1 MFEFLSLVLALGAI
15 VLLRRAETRISKL
28 ENRVRDLEARPIA
41 AAAPPVVAEA
51 EVPRPLETLDMPA
64 EPYTVDAPPVHVE
77 KPFEPVEMAVHAPQD
92 AVSEEPPV
100 VAAAATAAKPTPAA
114 PKPQQS
120 LESMIGARWP
130 VWVGGLA
137 LALGG
142 IFMVKYS
149 IEQGL
154 ISPTVRLT
162 MASLFGLVLL
172 ALGEWVRR
180 RQSPLDLPALKHAL
194 VPGALTAAGSVT
206 LFGAIYAA
214 YGFYD
219 YLGPTLAFSLLSIV
233 ALATVGL
240 SLLHGQALASLGL
253 LAAMI
258 TPALIGSDDPNAWGL
273 FTYLTI
279 AWFATMAAARIRR
292 WNAVPALANTMML
305 FWYLFFMAHVPPS
318 GVWAMVLSVAA
329 MMAGLALLW
338 PAGDGE
344 VSAEL
349 TEEVTD
355 EATESPETSPRA
367 KPSAFSLW
375 REEAL
380 PRVPHRWVRLTGVLA
395 ALAAGAGL
403 MVFGGL
409 DGISTMEMI
418 EFGTL
423 SVAIAA
429 VGAWRSSGLLF
440 ALAGLAA
447 ALIGSLNA
455 ATGDAFSG
463 MGLLASGEMPPVAV
477 LGDSL
482 VGPLLGIGL
491 AFAALGGLAIYR
503 HGRSA
508 PAYAVMWSYLM
519 WFVPL
524 ALAALSFLEFGNF
537 TFDLKHGGTG
547 IGYAALF
554 LALAVWVEKRME
566 GIRWRDA
573 VIGGLVT
580 GSFMGVVLALH
591 TLAHSVVTTI
601 LVAAAGFA
609 YLYASRIK
617 PWPALTW
624 MMGLAGVVV
633 LARIAWQP
641 SLVGDLTLSK
651 TPFVNQLLP
660 GYGIPAVLAGLGAY
674 MIKDGPSIRARNF
687 LQALASLLALMTVA
701 ILTRHALNG
710 GSLAGNDP
718 TLGEQSIY
726 TLIAVGGSAVL
737 MTLDM
742 KSPSP
747 VFRWG
752 SMIVGTISLLS
763 ALFAHLI
770 TLNPYFTGEL
780 TGEWPFFNLLL
791 LGYLLPALG
800 YFGLAYYARGKRP
813 EPYVYGLAAGGAVMA
828 FVWVTLSVRR
838 LWQGPGLADWK
849 GFDQAEMYAYSVVW
863 LILGVGLLVAGSRFN
878 AKSLRLASAVLVFA
892 SVLKVFLID
901 MSNLEGIFRAASF
914 IGLGAVLIGIGLFYQ
929 KVLRTI
935 EKPASESGPD
945 NIPENGL
952 KEQAAGDTS
961 S

>member
-1 MFEFLSLVLALGAI
+1 MYEVIALVLALVAI

-41 AAAPPVVAEA
+41 AASPVVAEA
-51 EVPRPLETLDMPA
+51 PGLVETHEMAGAP
-64 EPYTVDAPPVHVE
+64 PTVDVE
-77 KPFEPVEMAVHAPQD
+77 PTDMLQTAEPVEMAVHVSQD
-92 AVSEEPPV
+92 MLPETTASEPV
-100 VAAAATAAKPTPAA
+100 PANSVQA
-114 PKPQQS
+114 KPQQS

-154 ISPTVRLT
+154 ISPAVRLT

-219 YLGPTLAFSLLSIV
+219 YFGPTLAFALLAIV
-233 ALATVGL
+233 AMLTVGL
-240 SLLHGQALASLGL
+240 SLLHGQALAGLGL

-273 FTYLTI
+273 FSYLTI
-279 AWFATMAAARIRR
+279 AWFATMAASRFRR

-305 FWYLFFMAHVPPS
+305 LWYLVFMAHVPPF

-344 VSAEL
+344 TEPAIEQPAEAGL
-349 TEEVTD
+349 DPAGV
-355 EATESPETSPRA
+355 PQPQ
-367 KPSAFSLW
+367 PSMFRIW
-375 REEAL
+375 RTEAL
-380 PRVPHRWVRLTGVLA
+380 PRVPHRWVRVMGVLA
-395 ALAAGAGL
+395 ALAAASGL

-418 EFGTL
+418 EFGALCT
-423 SVAIAA
+423 AIAA
-429 VGAWRSSGLLF
+429 FGAWRSSGFLF
-440 ALAGLAA
+440 ALGGLVA

-482 VGPLLGIGL
+482 VGPLLGLGL
-491 AFAALGGLAIYR
+491 AFAALGVLALHR

-508 PAYAVMWSYLM
+508 PAYAVLWSYLM
-519 WFVPL
+519 WIVPL
-524 ALAALSFLEFGNF
+524 TLAMLSFLEFGNF

-554 LALAVWVEKRME
+554 LALAVWVEKRMD
-566 GIRWRDA
+566 GTRWRDA
-573 VIGGLVT
+573 IIGGLVT
-580 GSFMGVVLALH
+580 GSFMSVVLALH

-601 LVAAAGFA
+601 LVAVAGFA
-609 YLYASRIK
+609 YLMVSRIK

-624 MMGLAGVVV
+624 MMSLAGVVV

-641 SLVGDLTLSK
+641 SLVGDMTLSK
-651 TPFVNQLLP
+651 TPFFNQLLP

-674 MIKDGPSIRARNF
+674 MIKDGPSVRARNF
-687 LQALASLLALMTVA
+687 LQALASLLGLMTVA

-710 GSLAGNDP
+710 GSLAGNEP

-747 VFRWG
+747 VFRAG
-752 SMIVGTISLLS
+752 SMIVGTISLVS
-763 ALFAHLI
+763 ALFAHVL
-770 TLNPYFTGEL
+770 TLNPYYTGEL
-780 TGEWPFFNLLL
+780 TGDWPFFNLLL

-828 FVWVTLSVRR
+828 FAWVTLSVRR
-838 LWQGPGLADWK
+838 LWQGPGLASWK

-863 LILGVGLLVAGSRFN
+863 LILGVGLLVAGSRFQ

-935 EKPASESGPD
+935 EKPAVESRPEAGV
-945 NIPENGL
+945 ENGL
-952 KEQAAGDTS
+952 SEQAPGDTS

>member
-1 MFEFLSLVLALGAI
+1 MYEFLSLVIALGAVFMI
-15 VLLRRAETRISKL
+15 RRAETRISKL
-28 ENRVRDLEARPIA
+28 ENRVKDLEARPLA
-41 AAAPPVVAEA
+41 PMVSAAADAPPLMETLEQAEAAREPFPVDVEPLEAAAPA
-51 EVPRPLETLDMPA
+51 
-64 EPYTVDAPPVHVE
+64 
-77 KPFEPVEMAVHAPQD
+77 EPVEMAVHAPQD
-92 AVSEEPPV
+92 AASEEPA
-100 VAAAATAAKPTPAA
+100 VAAAPQ
-114 PKPQQS
+114 KPQQS

-154 ISPTVRLT
+154 VSPAVRLGL
-162 MASLFGLVLL
+162 ASLFGLVLL

-194 VPGALTAAGSVT
+194 VPGALTAAGAVT

-214 YGFYD
+214 YGFYG
-219 YLGPTLAFSLLSIV
+219 YLGPTTAFLLLAIV
-233 ALATVGL
+233 ALVTVAL
-240 SLLHGQALASLGL
+240 SLAHGQALAGLGL
-253 LAAMI
+253 LAALL
-258 TPALIGSDDPNAWGL
+258 TPALIQTNDPNIWGL

-279 AWFATMAAARIRR
+279 AWFATTAAARIRR
-292 WNAVPALANTMML
+292 WNTVAALANFGML
-305 FWYLFFMAHVPPS
+305 IWYLAFMATVPLY
-318 GVWAMVLSVAA
+318 GVWAMVLSVVA
-329 MMAGLALLW
+329 MMAGIALLW

-344 VSAEL
+344 LEETTQDSIEAAE
-349 TEEVTD
+349 EMP
-355 EATESPETSPRA
+355 ATFRI
-367 KPSAFSLW
+367 W
-375 REEAL
+375 REDAL
-380 PRVPHRWVRLTGVLA
+380 PRVPHRWVRFMGVLA
-395 ALAAGAGL
+395 GLAAGAGL
-403 MVFGGL
+403 VVFGGL

-418 EFGTL
+418 QFGVL
-423 SVAIAA
+423 AAAIAA

-440 ALAGLAA
+440 ALGGLVA
-447 ALIGSLNA
+447 ALFGSLNA

-463 MGLLASGEMPPVAV
+463 MGLLSSGEMPPVAV

-482 VGPLLGIGL
+482 VGPLLGLGL
-491 AFAALGGLAIYR
+491 AFAALGVLALHR

-508 PAYAVMWSYLM
+508 PAYAVLWSWLM
-519 WFVPL
+519 WIVPL
-524 ALAALSFLEFGNF
+524 TLAMLSFLEFGNF

-547 IGYAALF
+547 IGYAVLF
-554 LALAVWVEKRME
+554 LALAVWVDKRME
-566 GIRWRDA
+566 GMRWRDA

-580 GSFMGVVLALH
+580 GSFMSVVLVLH
-591 TLAHSVVTTI
+591 TLAHSVATTI
-601 LVAAAGFA
+601 LVAVAGFA

-624 MMGLAGVVV
+624 MMGLAGIVV

-641 SLVGDLTLSK
+641 SLVGDMTLSK
-651 TPFVNQLLP
+651 TPFLNQLLP
-660 GYGIPAVLAGLGAY
+660 GYGIPALLAGLGAY
-674 MIKDGPSIRARNF
+674 MVKDGPSIRARNF
-687 LQALASLLALMTVA
+687 LQALASLLGLMTIA

-710 GSLAGNDP
+710 GTLAGNEP

-752 SMIVGTISLLS
+752 SIIVGTISLVS

-770 TLNPYFTGEL
+770 TLNPYYTGEL

-828 FVWVTLSVRR
+828 FAWVTLSVRR
-838 LWQGPGLADWK
+838 FWQGPGLADWK

-863 LILGVGLLVAGSRFN
+863 LILGVGLLVAGSRFH

-935 EKPASESGPD
+935 EKPASESGPEAGV
-945 NIPENGL
+945 ENGL
-952 KEQAAGDTS
+952 KAEAAGDTS

>member
-1 MFEFLSLVLALGAI
+1 MYEVIALVLALVAI

-41 AAAPPVVAEA
+41 AAAPVMAEA
-51 EVPRPLETLDMPA
+51 PGLVETHEMASAP
-64 EPYTVDAPPVHVE
+64 PTVDVE
-77 KPFEPVEMAVHAPQD
+77 PTDMLQTAEPVEMAVHVSQD
-92 AVSEEPPV
+92 MLPETTASEPV
-100 VAAAATAAKPTPAA
+100 PANSIQA
-114 PKPQQS
+114 KPQQS

-154 ISPTVRLT
+154 ISPAVRLT

-219 YLGPTLAFSLLSIV
+219 YFGPTLAFALLAIV
-233 ALATVGL
+233 AMLTVGL
-240 SLLHGQALASLGL
+240 SLLHGQALAGLGL

-273 FTYLTI
+273 FSYLSI
-279 AWFATMAAARIRR
+279 AWFATMAASRFRR

-305 FWYLFFMAHVPPS
+305 LWYLVFMAHVPPF

-344 VSAEL
+344 VEPAIEQL
-349 TEEVTD
+349 TEAPLDPAGVPQ
-355 EATESPETSPRA
+355 AQPSMFRIWRA
-367 KPSAFSLW
+367 
-375 REEAL
+375 EAL
-380 PRVPHRWVRLTGVLA
+380 PRVPHRWVRVMGVLA
-395 ALAAGAGL
+395 ALAAAAGL

-423 SVAIAA
+423 CTAIAA
-429 VGAWRSSGLLF
+429 FGAWRSSGFLF
-440 ALAGLAA
+440 ALGGLVA

-482 VGPLLGIGL
+482 VGPLLGLGL
-491 AFAALGGLAIYR
+491 AFAALGVLALHR

-519 WFVPL
+519 WIVPL
-524 ALAALSFLEFGNF
+524 TLAMLSFLEFGNF

-554 LALAVWVEKRME
+554 LALAVWVEKRMD
-566 GIRWRDA
+566 GTRWRDA
-573 VIGGLVT
+573 IIGGLVT
-580 GSFMGVVLALH
+580 GSFMSIVLALH

-601 LVAAAGFA
+601 LVAVAGFA
-609 YLYASRIK
+609 YLMASRIK

-624 MMGLAGVVV
+624 MMSLAGVVV

-641 SLVGDLTLSK
+641 SLVGDMTLSK
-651 TPFVNQLLP
+651 TPFLNQLLP

-674 MIKDGPSIRARNF
+674 IIKDGPSVRARNF
-687 LQALASLLALMTVA
+687 LQALASLLGLMTVA

-710 GSLAGNDP
+710 GSLAGNEP

-828 FVWVTLSVRR
+828 FAWVTLSVRR

-863 LILGVGLLVAGSRFN
+863 LILGVGLLVAGSRFQ

-914 IGLGAVLIGIGLFYQ
+914 IGLGAVLIGIWLFYQ

-935 EKPASESGPD
+935 EKPVAE
-945 NIPENGL
+945 NATENGL
-952 KEQAAGDTS
+952 SEQTPGDTS

>member
-1 MFEFLSLVLALGAI
+1 MYEVIALVLALVAI
-15 VLLRRAETRISKL
+15 ILLRRAETRISKL
-28 ENRVRDLEARPIA
+28 ENRVKDLEARPMA
-41 AAAPPVVAEA
+41 AAAAPVVAEA
-51 EVPRPLETLDMPA
+51 PGLVETHEMAGSPPAVDVEPMEMA
-64 EPYTVDAPPVHVE
+64 EPA
-77 KPFEPVEMAVHAPQD
+77 EPVEMAVHVSKDMLPEP
-92 AVSEEPPV
+92 AVSEQP
-100 VAAAATAAKPTPAA
+100 ATKPR
-114 PKPQQS
+114 QS

-154 ISPTVRLT
+154 ISPAVRLI
-162 MASLFGLVLL
+162 MAALFGLILFG
-172 ALGEWVRR
+172 LGEWVRR
-180 RQSPLDLPALKHAL
+180 RQSPLDLPALRHAL

-214 YGFYD
+214 HGFYD
-219 YLGPTLAFSLLSIV
+219 YLGPTLAFALLAIV
-233 ALATVGL
+233 ALVTVAL
-240 SLLHGQALASLGL
+240 SLLHGQALAGLGL

-258 TPALIGSDDPNAWGL
+258 TPVLIGSDDPNAWGL

-279 AWFATMAAARIRR
+279 AWFATTAAARIRR
-292 WNAVPALANTMML
+292 WNAVPTFANIMML
-305 FWYLFFMAHVPPS
+305 LWYLAFMAHVPPF

-344 VSAEL
+344 MAVAEMPA
-349 TEEVTD
+349 VTPFD
-355 EATESPETSPRA
+355 QTGVRDAAR
-367 KPSAFSLW
+367 PSAFRIW
-375 REEAL
+375 RTEAL
-380 PRVPHRWVRLTGVLA
+380 PRVPHRWVRITGVLA

-403 MVFGGL
+403 VVFGGL

-418 EFGTL
+418 EFGVLCT
-423 SVAIAA
+423 AIAA
-429 VGAWRSSGLLF
+429 VGAWRSSGFLF
-440 ALAGLAA
+440 ALGGLVA
-447 ALIGSLNA
+447 ALLGSLNA

-482 VGPLLGIGL
+482 VAPLLGIGL
-491 AFAALGGLAIYR
+491 AFAALGVLAIHR
-503 HGRSA
+503 HGRTA
-508 PAYAVMWSYLM
+508 PAYAVLWSWLM
-519 WFVPL
+519 WIVPL
-524 ALAALSFLEFGNF
+524 TLAALSFLEFGNF

-547 IGYAALF
+547 IGYAVLF
-554 LALAVWVEKRME
+554 LALAMWVEKRMD
-566 GIRWRDA
+566 GVRWRDA

-591 TLAHSVVTTI
+591 TFAHSVVTTI
-601 LVAAAGFA
+601 LVAVAGFA
-609 YLYASRIK
+609 YLMAARIK

-641 SLVGDLTLSK
+641 SLVGDMTLSK
-651 TPFVNQLLP
+651 TPFLNQLLP
-660 GYGIPAVLAGLGAY
+660 GYGVPAVLAGLGAY
-674 MIKDGPSIRARNF
+674 MIKDAPSLRARNF
-687 LQALASLLALMTVA
+687 LQALASLLGLMTVA

-710 GSLAGNDP
+710 GSLAGNEP

-770 TLNPYFTGEL
+770 TLNPYFSGEL

-813 EPYVYGLAAGGAVMA
+813 QPYVYGLAAGGAAMA
-828 FVWVTLSVRR
+828 FAWVTLSVRR
-838 LWQGPGLADWK
+838 FWQGSGLADWK
-849 GFDQAEMYAYSVVW
+849 GFDQAEMYTYSVVW
-863 LILGVGLLVAGSRFN
+863 LILGVGLLVAGSRFQ

-935 EKPASESGPD
+935 EKPAAE
-945 NIPENGL
+945 NAPEPGL
-952 KEQAAGDTS
+952 KEEAAADTS

>member
-1 MFEFLSLVLALGAI
+1 MYEVIALVLALVAI

-41 AAAPPVVAEA
+41 AAAPVMAEA
-51 EVPRPLETLDMPA
+51 PGLVETHEMASAP
-64 EPYTVDAPPVHVE
+64 PTVDVE
-77 KPFEPVEMAVHAPQD
+77 PTDMLQTAEPVEMAVHVSQD
-92 AVSEEPPV
+92 MLPETTASEPV
-100 VAAAATAAKPTPAA
+100 PANSIQA
-114 PKPQQS
+114 KPQQS

-154 ISPTVRLT
+154 ISPAVRLT

-219 YLGPTLAFSLLSIV
+219 YFGPTLAFALLAIV
-233 ALATVGL
+233 AMLTVGL
-240 SLLHGQALASLGL
+240 SLLHGQALAGLGL

-273 FTYLTI
+273 FSYLSI
-279 AWFATMAAARIRR
+279 AWFATMAASRFRR

-305 FWYLFFMAHVPPS
+305 LWYLVFMAHVPPF

-344 VSAEL
+344 VEPAIEQL
-349 TEEVTD
+349 TEAPLDPAGVPQ
-355 EATESPETSPRA
+355 AQPSMFRIWRA
-367 KPSAFSLW
+367 
-375 REEAL
+375 EAL
-380 PRVPHRWVRLTGVLA
+380 PRVPHRWVRVMGVLA
-395 ALAAGAGL
+395 ALAAAAGL

-423 SVAIAA
+423 CTAIAA
-429 VGAWRSSGLLF
+429 FGAWRSSGFLF
-440 ALAGLAA
+440 ALGGLVA

-482 VGPLLGIGL
+482 VGPLLGLGL
-491 AFAALGGLAIYR
+491 AFAALGVLALHR

-519 WFVPL
+519 WIVPL
-524 ALAALSFLEFGNF
+524 TLAMLSFLEFGNF

-554 LALAVWVEKRME
+554 LALAVWVEKRMD
-566 GIRWRDA
+566 GTRWRDA
-573 VIGGLVT
+573 IIGGLVT
-580 GSFMGVVLALH
+580 GSFMSIVLALH

-601 LVAAAGFA
+601 LVAVAGFA
-609 YLYASRIK
+609 YLMASRIK

-624 MMGLAGVVV
+624 MMSLAGVVV

-641 SLVGDLTLSK
+641 SLVGDMTLSK
-651 TPFVNQLLP
+651 TPFLNQLLP

-674 MIKDGPSIRARNF
+674 IIKDGPSVRARNF
-687 LQALASLLALMTVA
+687 LQALASLLGLMTVA

-710 GSLAGNDP
+710 GSLAGNEP

-828 FVWVTLSVRR
+828 FAWVTLSVRR

-863 LILGVGLLVAGSRFN
+863 LILGVGLLVAGSRFQ

-935 EKPASESGPD
+935 EKPVAE
-945 NIPENGL
+945 NATENGL
-952 KEQAAGDTS
+952 SEQTPGDTS

>member
-1 MFEFLSLVLALGAI
+1 MFNVIALVFALVAI
-15 VLLRRAETRISKL
+15 IFLRRAEFRISRL
-28 ENRVRDLEARPIA
+28 ENRIEELEARPWAPVEA
-41 AAAPPVVAEA
+41 AADATETGRQAETFEMA
-51 EVPRPLETLDMPA
+51 G
-64 EPYTVDAPPVHVE
+64 EPQTVDVE
-77 KPFEPVEMAVHAPQD
+77 PTEMPQPSEPVEMAVH
-92 AVSEEPPV
+92 VSTDMLP
-100 VAAAATAAKPTPAA
+100 AAAASEPVQA
-114 PKPQQS
+114 KPQQS

-142 IFMVKYS
+142 IFMVRYS

-154 ISPTVRLT
+154 VSPAVRLA
-162 MASLFGLVLL
+162 MASIFGLVLL

-180 RQSPLDLPALKHAL
+180 RQRPLDLPALKHAL

-206 LFGAIYAA
+206 LFGAIYTA

-219 YLGPTLAFSLLSIV
+219 YLGATTAFVLLSLV
-233 ALATVGL
+233 ALLTVAL
-240 SLLHGQALASLGL
+240 SLAHGQALAGLGL
-253 LAAMI
+253 LAALV
-258 TPALIGSDDPNAWGL
+258 TPALIHTDDPNIWGL
-273 FTYLTI
+273 FAYLTI
-279 AWFATMAAARIRR
+279 AWFATTAAARIRR
-292 WNAVPALANTMML
+292 WNTVAALANFGML
-305 FWYLFFMAHVPPS
+305 VWYVAFMATVPLY
-318 GVWAMVLSVAA
+318 GVWAMVLSVVA
-329 MMAGLALLW
+329 MMAGMTFLW

-344 VSAEL
+344 PEQPADPVLQPMADPEGG
-349 TEEVTD
+349 TD
-355 EATESPETSPRA
+355 ANPPTFR
-367 KPSAFSLW
+367 LW
-375 REEAL
+375 RRQAL
-380 PRVPHRWVRLTGVLA
+380 ARVPHRWVRVMGVLA
-395 ALAAGAGL
+395 ALGAGAGL

-409 DGISTMEMI
+409 DGISTTEMI
-418 EFGTL
+418 EFGVL
-423 SVAIAA
+423 CVAIAA
-429 VGAWRSSGLLF
+429 GGAWRSSGVLF
-440 ALAGLAA
+440 ALGGLVA
-447 ALIGSLNA
+447 ALVGSLNA

-463 MGLLASGEMPPVAV
+463 IGLLASGEMPPVAV

-482 VGPLLGIGL
+482 VGPLLGLGL
-491 AFAALGGLAIYR
+491 AFAALGVLALHR
-503 HGRSA
+503 HGRNA
-508 PAYAVMWSYLM
+508 PAYAVLWSYLI
-519 WFVPL
+519 WIVPL
-524 ALAALSFLEFGNF
+524 TLAMLSFLEFGNF
-537 TFDLKHGGTG
+537 TLDLKHGGTG
-547 IGYAALF
+547 IGYAVLL

-566 GIRWRDA
+566 GMRWREA
-573 VIGGLVT
+573 VMGGLVT

-601 LVAAAGFA
+601 LVAVAGFA
-609 YLYASRIK
+609 YLMAARIK

-641 SLVGDLTLSK
+641 SLVGDMTLSK
-651 TPFVNQLLP
+651 TPFFNQLLP
-660 GYGIPAVLAGLGAY
+660 GYGIPALLAGLGAY
-674 MIKDGPSIRARNF
+674 VIKDGPSIRARNF
-687 LQALASLLALMTVA
+687 LQALASLLGLMTVA

-763 ALFAHLI
+763 ALFAHLM

-780 TGEWPFFNLLL
+780 TGDLPFFNLLL

-813 EPYVYGLAAGGAVMA
+813 VPYVYGLAAGGAVMA
-828 FVWVTLSVRR
+828 FAWVTLSVRR
-838 LWQGPGLADWK
+838 FWQGPGLADWK

-863 LILGVGLLVAGSRFN
+863 LVLGVGLLVAGSRFK
-878 AKSLRLASAVLVFA
+878 AKSLRLASAILVFA

-929 KVLRTI
+929 RVLRTI
-935 EKPASESGPD
+935 ESPVAETAPESGQKVA
-945 NIPENGL
+945 PENGL
-952 KEQAAGDTS
+952 SGEASGDTS
-961 S
+961 A

>member
-1 MFEFLSLVLALGAI
+1 MYEVIALVLALVAVI
-15 VLLRRAETRISKL
+15 LLRRAETRISKL

-41 AAAPPVVAEA
+41 VAAAPVLTEA
-51 EVPRPLETLDMPA
+51 SGLVETHEMASAP
-64 EPYTVDAPPVHVE
+64 PTVDVE
-77 KPFEPVEMAVHAPQD
+77 PTEMVESAEPVEMAVHVSQD
-92 AVSEEPPV
+92 MLPEPAVSEPSPQ
-100 VAAAATAAKPTPAA
+100 
-114 PKPQQS
+114 KPQQS

-154 ISPTVRLT
+154 VSPAVRLT

-180 RQSPLDLPALKHAL
+180 RQRPLDLPALKHAL

-219 YLGPTLAFSLLSIV
+219 YLGPTLAFALLTIV
-233 ALATVGL
+233 ALVTVGL
-240 SLLHGQALASLGL
+240 SLLHGQALAGLGL

-305 FWYLFFMAHVPPS
+305 IWYAVFMAHVPPF

-344 VSAEL
+344 EESEQAVETQAE
-349 TEEVTD
+349 TD
-355 EATESPETSPRA
+355 ETE
-367 KPSAFSLW
+367 KPKSSAFRVW
-375 REEAL
+375 RTEAL
-380 PRVPHRWVRLTGVLA
+380 PRVPHRWVRFTGVLA

-429 VGAWRSSGLLF
+429 VGAWRSSGFLF
-440 ALAGLAA
+440 AIGGLVA

-463 MGLLASGEMPPVAV
+463 IGLLASGEMPPVAV

-482 VGPLLGIGL
+482 VGPLLGLGL
-491 AFAALGGLAIYR
+491 AFAALGVLALHR

-508 PAYAVMWSYLM
+508 PAYAVLWSWLM
-519 WFVPL
+519 WIAPL
-524 ALAALSFLEFGNF
+524 TLAMLSFLEFGNF
-537 TFDLKHGGTG
+537 TLDLKHGGTG

-554 LALAVWVEKRME
+554 LALAVWVERRLE
-566 GIRWRDA
+566 GTRWRDA
-573 VIGGLVT
+573 IIGGLVT
-580 GSFMGVVLALH
+580 GSYLGVVLALH

-601 LVAAAGFA
+601 LVAVAGFA
-609 YLYASRIK
+609 YLHASRIK

-641 SLVGDLTLSK
+641 SLVGDMTLSK
-651 TPFVNQLLP
+651 TPFLNQLLP
-660 GYGIPAVLAGLGAY
+660 GYGIPALLTGLGAY
-674 MIKDGPSIRARNF
+674 MVKDGPSIRARNF
-687 LQALASLLALMTVA
+687 LQALASLLGLMTVA

-710 GSLAGNDP
+710 GSLAGNEP

-780 TGEWPFFNLLL
+780 TGDWPFFNLLL

-828 FVWVTLSVRR
+828 FAWVTLSVRR
-838 LWQGPGLADWK
+838 FWQGPGLADWK

-863 LILGVGLLVAGSRFN
+863 LILGVGLLVAGSRFQ
-878 AKSLRLASAVLVFA
+878 AKSLRLGSAVLVFA

-929 KVLRTI
+929 KVLRRMET
-935 EKPASESGPD
+935 PATENAPD
-945 NIPENGL
+945 DTPENGL
-952 KEQAAGDTS
+952 KAEAAGDTS

>member
-1 MFEFLSLVLALGAI
+1 MYEVIALVLALVAVI
-15 VLLRRAETRISKL
+15 LLRRAETRISKL
-28 ENRVRDLEARPIA
+28 ENRVKDLEARPIA
-41 AAAPPVVAEA
+41 VAAAPVVTEAPGLVETHETASAPPVVDVEPT
-51 EVPRPLETLDMPA
+51 EMLEPT
-64 EPYTVDAPPVHVE
+64 
-77 KPFEPVEMAVHAPQD
+77 EPVEMAVHVSKDMLPEPTVPEPSPQ
-92 AVSEEPPV
+92 
-100 VAAAATAAKPTPAA
+100 
-114 PKPQQS
+114 KPQQS

-154 ISPTVRLT
+154 VSPAVRLT

-219 YLGPTLAFSLLSIV
+219 YLGPTLAFALLAIV
-233 ALATVGL
+233 ALVTVGL
-240 SLLHGQALASLGL
+240 SLLHGQALAGLGL

-258 TPALIGSDDPNAWGL
+258 TPALIGSDDPNASGL

-292 WNAVPALANTMML
+292 WNAVPALANTMMML
-305 FWYLFFMAHVPPS
+305 WYLVFMAHVPPF

-344 VSAEL
+344 AKESEVPVEVS
-349 TEEVTD
+349 D
-355 EATESPETSPRA
+355 EADGMQKPR
-367 KPSAFSLW
+367 PSTFRVW
-375 REEAL
+375 RSEAL
-380 PRVPHRWVRLTGVLA
+380 PRVPHRWVRVTGVLA

-403 MVFGGL
+403 VVFGGL
-409 DGISTMEMI
+409 DGISTMEMV
-418 EFGTL
+418 EFGVLCT
-423 SVAIAA
+423 AIAA
-429 VGAWRSSGLLF
+429 VGAWRSSGFLF
-440 ALAGLAA
+440 ALGGLVA
-447 ALIGSLNA
+447 ALLGSLNA

-463 MGLLASGEMPPVAV
+463 LGLLASGEMPPVAV

-491 AFAALGGLAIYR
+491 AFAALGVLALHR
-503 HGRSA
+503 HGRTA
-508 PAYAVMWSYLM
+508 PAYAVLWSWLM
-519 WFVPL
+519 WIVPL
-524 ALAALSFLEFGNF
+524 TLAMLSFLEFGNF
-537 TFDLKHGGTG
+537 TLDLKHGGTG
-547 IGYAALF
+547 IGYAVLF
-554 LALAVWVEKRME
+554 LALAVWVEKRMDAP
-566 GIRWRDA
+566 RWRDA
-573 VIGGLVT
+573 IIGGLVT
-580 GSFMGVVLALH
+580 GSYLGIVLALH
-591 TLAHSVVTTI
+591 TLAHTVVTTI
-601 LVAAAGFA
+601 LVAVAGFA

-641 SLVGDLTLSK
+641 SLVGDMTLSK
-651 TPFVNQLLP
+651 TPFFNQLLP

-674 MIKDGPSIRARNF
+674 VIKDGPSIRARNF
-687 LQALASLLALMTVA
+687 LQALASLLGLMTVA

-710 GSLAGNDP
+710 GSLAGNEL
-718 TLGEQSIY
+718 TLSEQSIY

-752 SMIVGTISLLS
+752 SMVVGTISLLS

-828 FVWVTLSVRR
+828 FAWVTLSVRR
-838 LWQGPGLADWK
+838 FWQGPGLADWK
-849 GFDQAEMYAYSVVW
+849 GFDQAEMYTYSVVW
-863 LILGVGLLVAGSRFN
+863 LILGVGLLVAGSRFQ

-929 KVLRTI
+929 RVLRTI
-935 EKPASESGPD
+935 EKPAAG
-945 NIPENGL
+945 NGL
-952 KEQAAGDTS
+952 SDEAPGDTS

>member
-1 MFEFLSLVLALGAI
+1 MYEVIALVLALVAI

-28 ENRVRDLEARPIA
+28 ENRVKDLEARPLAA
-41 AAAPPVVAEA
+41 AAAPVAG
-51 EVPRPLETLDMPA
+51 EVPGLVETHEMA
-64 EPYTVDAPPVHVE
+64 SAPPAVDVE
-77 KPFEPVEMAVHAPQD
+77 PTDMVETAEPVEMAVHVSKDMLPEA
-92 AVSEEPPV
+92 AVSEPP
-100 VAAAATAAKPTPAA
+100 A

-154 ISPTVRLT
+154 VSPAVRLT

-206 LFGAIYAA
+206 LFGAIFAA
-214 YGFYD
+214 YAFYD
-219 YLGPTLAFSLLSIV
+219 YLGPTTAFILLALV
-233 ALATVGL
+233 ALVTVGL
-240 SLLHGQALASLGL
+240 SLLHGQALAGLGL

-258 TPALIGSDDPNAWGL
+258 TPGLIITDDPSAWGL
-273 FTYLTI
+273 FVYVTM
-279 AWFATMAAARIRR
+279 AWLATMAAARIRG
-292 WNAVPALANTMML
+292 WNVVAALANLAML
-305 FWYLFFMAHVPPS
+305 SWYAAFMATVPPT
-318 GVWAMVLSVAA
+318 GVWAMVFSVVV
-329 MMAGLALLW
+329 MMAGLALIW

-344 VSAEL
+344 VA
-349 TEEVTD
+349 VPQTD
-355 EATESPETSPRA
+355 ATEDGQTG
-367 KPSAFSLW
+367 SAFRLW
-375 REEAL
+375 RSQAL
-380 PRVPHRWVRLTGVLA
+380 PRMPHRWVRFTGVLA
-395 ALAAGAGL
+395 GLAAGAGL
-403 MVFGGL
+403 MVFGGI
-409 DGISTMEMI
+409 DGISTPEMI
-418 EFGTL
+418 QFGMV
-423 SVAIAA
+423 SAAIAA
-429 VGAWRSSGLLF
+429 VGAWRASGLLF
-440 ALAGLAA
+440 SLGGLVA

-463 MGLLASGEMPPVAV
+463 IGLLASGQMPPVAV

-482 VGPLLGIGL
+482 VGPLLGLGL
-491 AFAALGGLAIYR
+491 AFAALGVLALHR
-503 HGRSA
+503 HGRTA
-508 PAYAVMWSYLM
+508 PAYAVLWAHLM
-519 WFVPL
+519 WIAPL
-524 ALAALSFLEFGNF
+524 ALASLSFLEFGNF
-537 TFDLKHGGTG
+537 GFDLKHGGTG
-547 IGYAALF
+547 LGYAALF
-554 LALAVWVEKRME
+554 LALAAWAEKRLE
-566 GIRWRDA
+566 GSGWRDA

-580 GSFMGVVLALH
+580 GSYLGAVLALH
-591 TLAHSVVTTI
+591 AVTDSVVTTV
-601 LVAAAGFA
+601 LVAVAGFA

-641 SLVGDLTLSK
+641 SLVGDMTLSK
-651 TPFVNQLLP
+651 TPFLNQLLP

-687 LQALASLLALMTVA
+687 LQALASLLGLMTVA

-710 GSLAGNDP
+710 GSLAGNEP

-800 YFGLAYYARGKRP
+800 YFGLAFYARGKRP

-828 FVWVTLSVRR
+828 FAWVTLSVRR
-838 LWQGPGLADWK
+838 LWQGAGLAEWK

-863 LILGVGLLVAGSRFN
+863 LILGIGLLVAGSRFQ

-935 EKPASESGPD
+935 EKPAAG
-945 NIPENGL
+945 NGL
-952 KEQAAGDTS
+952 SDEAPGDTS

>member
-1 MFEFLSLVLALGAI
+1 MYEVIALVLALVAVI
-15 VLLRRAETRISKL
+15 LLRRAETRISKL
-28 ENRVRDLEARPIA
+28 ENRVKDLEARPIA
-41 AAAPPVVAEA
+41 VAAAPVVTEAPGLVETHETASAPPVVDVEPT
-51 EVPRPLETLDMPA
+51 EMLEPT
-64 EPYTVDAPPVHVE
+64 
-77 KPFEPVEMAVHAPQD
+77 EPVEMAVHVSKDMLPEPTVPEPSPQ
-92 AVSEEPPV
+92 
-100 VAAAATAAKPTPAA
+100 
-114 PKPQQS
+114 KPQQS

-154 ISPTVRLT
+154 VSPAVRLT

-219 YLGPTLAFSLLSIV
+219 YLGPTLAFALLAIV
-233 ALATVGL
+233 ALVTVGL
-240 SLLHGQALASLGL
+240 SLLHGQALAGLGL

-258 TPALIGSDDPNAWGL
+258 TPALIGSDDPNASGL

-292 WNAVPALANTMML
+292 WNAVPALANTMMML
-305 FWYLFFMAHVPPS
+305 WYLVFMAHVPPF

-344 VSAEL
+344 AKESEVPVEVS
-349 TEEVTD
+349 D
-355 EATESPETSPRA
+355 EADGMQKPR
-367 KPSAFSLW
+367 PSTFRVW
-375 REEAL
+375 RSEAL
-380 PRVPHRWVRLTGVLA
+380 PRVPHRWVRVTGVLA

-403 MVFGGL
+403 VVFGGL
-409 DGISTMEMI
+409 DGISTMEMV
-418 EFGTL
+418 EFGVLCT
-423 SVAIAA
+423 AIAA
-429 VGAWRSSGLLF
+429 VGAWRSSGFLF
-440 ALAGLAA
+440 ALGGLVA
-447 ALIGSLNA
+447 ALLGSLNA

-463 MGLLASGEMPPVAV
+463 LGLLASGEMPPVAV

-491 AFAALGGLAIYR
+491 AFAALGVLALHR
-503 HGRSA
+503 HGRTA
-508 PAYAVMWSYLM
+508 PAYAVLWSWLM
-519 WFVPL
+519 WIVPL
-524 ALAALSFLEFGNF
+524 TLAMLSFLEFGNF
-537 TFDLKHGGTG
+537 TLDLKHGGTG
-547 IGYAALF
+547 IGYAVLF
-554 LALAVWVEKRME
+554 LALAVWVEKRMDAP
-566 GIRWRDA
+566 RWRDA
-573 VIGGLVT
+573 IIGGLVT
-580 GSFMGVVLALH
+580 GSYLGIVLALH
-591 TLAHSVVTTI
+591 TLAHTVVTTI
-601 LVAAAGFA
+601 LVAVAGFA

-641 SLVGDLTLSK
+641 SLVGDMTLSK
-651 TPFVNQLLP
+651 TPFFNQLLP

-674 MIKDGPSIRARNF
+674 VIKDGPSIRARNF
-687 LQALASLLALMTVA
+687 LQALASLLGLMTVA

-710 GSLAGNDP
+710 GSLAGNEL
-718 TLGEQSIY
+718 TLSEQSIY

-828 FVWVTLSVRR
+828 FAWVTLSVRR
-838 LWQGPGLADWK
+838 FWQGPGLADWK
-849 GFDQAEMYAYSVVW
+849 GFDQAEMYTYSVVW
-863 LILGVGLLVAGSRFN
+863 LILGVGLLVAGSRFQ

-929 KVLRTI
+929 RVLRTI
-935 EKPASESGPD
+935 EKPAAG
-945 NIPENGL
+945 NGL
-952 KEQAAGDTS
+952 SDEAPGDTS

>member
-1 MFEFLSLVLALGAI
+1 M
-15 VLLRRAETRISKL
+15 
-28 ENRVRDLEARPIA
+28 A
-41 AAAPPVVAEA
+41 AAPVVAEA
-51 EVPRPLETLDMPA
+51 PGLMETREIASTPPA
-64 EPYTVDAPPVHVE
+64 VDVEPMEMTESVQ
-77 KPFEPVEMAVHAPQD
+77 PVEMAVH
-92 AVSEEPPV
+92 VSKDMLPEPPSSEP
-100 VAAAATAAKPTPAA
+100 AAATSVEP

-154 ISPTVRLT
+154 ISPAVRLT

-219 YLGPTLAFSLLSIV
+219 YLGPTLAFALLAIV
-233 ALATVGL
+233 ALLTVGL
-240 SLLHGQALASLGL
+240 SLLHGQALAGLGL
-253 LAAMI
+253 LAAMS

-273 FTYLTI
+273 FSYLTI
-279 AWFATMAAARIRR
+279 AWFATMAASRIRR
-292 WNAVPALANTMML
+292 WNAVPALANTTML
-305 FWYLFFMAHVPPS
+305 LWYLAFMAHVPPF

-344 VSAEL
+344 LEQSAVL
-349 TEEVTD
+349 TAEPADTEGAV
-355 EATESPETSPRA
+355 EASPSGFRVWRA
-367 KPSAFSLW
+367 
-375 REEAL
+375 EAL
-380 PRVPHRWVRLTGVLA
+380 PRVPHRWVRVMGLLA
-395 ALAAGAGL
+395 GLAAGAGL
-403 MVFGGL
+403 VVFGGL

-418 EFGTL
+418 EFGVLCT
-423 SVAIAA
+423 AIAA
-429 VGAWRSSGLLF
+429 VGAWRSSGFLF
-440 ALAGLAA
+440 AIGGLVA

-482 VGPLLGIGL
+482 VGPLLGLGL
-491 AFAALGGLAIYR
+491 AFAALGVLAIHR

-508 PAYAVMWSYLM
+508 PAYAVLWSWLM
-519 WFVPL
+519 WIVPL
-524 ALAALSFLEFGNF
+524 TLAMLSFLEFGNF

-554 LALAVWVEKRME
+554 LALAVWVEKRLE
-566 GIRWRDA
+566 GTRWRDA
-573 VIGGLVT
+573 IIGGLVT
-580 GSFMGVVLALH
+580 GSFMSVVLALH
-591 TLAHSVVTTI
+591 TLAHSVLTTI
-601 LVAAAGFA
+601 LVAVAGFA

-641 SLVGDLTLSK
+641 SLVGDMTLSK
-651 TPFVNQLLP
+651 TPFLNQLLP
-660 GYGIPAVLAGLGAY
+660 GYGIPAVLVGLGAY

-687 LQALASLLALMTVA
+687 LQALASLLGLMTVA

-710 GSLAGNDP
+710 GTLAGNEP

-752 SMIVGTISLLS
+752 SMIAGTISLLS

-780 TGEWPFFNLLL
+780 TGDWPFFNLLL

-828 FVWVTLSVRR
+828 FAWVTLSVRR
-838 LWQGPGLADWK
+838 FWQGPGLADWK

-863 LILGVGLLVAGSRFN
+863 LILGVGLLVAGSRFQ

-892 SVLKVFLID
+892 SVIKVFLID

-935 EKPASESGPD
+935 EKPAVETLPASGSA
-945 NIPENGL
+945 NGPENGL
-952 KEQAAGDTS
+952 SEEASGDTS

>member
-1 MFEFLSLVLALGAI
+1 MYEVIALVLALVAI

-28 ENRVRDLEARPIA
+28 ENRVRDLEARPMA
-41 AAAPPVVAEA
+41 AAPVVAEA
-51 EVPRPLETLDMPA
+51 PGLMETREIASTPPA
-64 EPYTVDAPPVHVE
+64 VDVEPMEMTESVQ
-77 KPFEPVEMAVHAPQD
+77 PVEMAVH
-92 AVSEEPPV
+92 VSKDMLPEPPSSEP
-100 VAAAATAAKPTPAA
+100 AAATNVEP

-154 ISPTVRLT
+154 ISPAVRLT
-162 MASLFGLVLL
+162 MANLFGLVLL

-219 YLGPTLAFSLLSIV
+219 YLGPTLAFALLAIV
-233 ALATVGL
+233 ALLTVWL
-240 SLLHGQALASLGL
+240 SLLHGQALAGLGL
-253 LAAMI
+253 LAAMS

-273 FTYLTI
+273 FSYLTI
-279 AWFATMAAARIRR
+279 AWFATMAASRIRR
-292 WNAVPALANTMML
+292 WNAVPALANTTML
-305 FWYLFFMAHVPPS
+305 LWYLVFMAHVPPF

-344 VSAEL
+344 LEQSA
-349 TEEVTD
+349 
-355 EATESPETSPRA
+355 PETAEPAGTEGAAEASPSGFRVWRA
-367 KPSAFSLW
+367 
-375 REEAL
+375 EAL
-380 PRVPHRWVRLTGVLA
+380 PRVPHRWVRVMGVLA
-395 ALAAGAGL
+395 GLAAGAGL
-403 MVFGGL
+403 VVFGGL

-418 EFGTL
+418 EFGVLCT
-423 SVAIAA
+423 AIAA
-429 VGAWRSSGLLF
+429 VGAWRSSGFLF
-440 ALAGLAA
+440 AIGGLVA

-482 VGPLLGIGL
+482 VGPLLGLGL
-491 AFAALGGLAIYR
+491 AFAALGVLAIHR

-508 PAYAVMWSYLM
+508 PAYAVLWSWLM
-519 WFVPL
+519 WIVPL
-524 ALAALSFLEFGNF
+524 TLAMLSFLEFGNF

-554 LALAVWVEKRME
+554 LALAVWVEKRLE
-566 GIRWRDA
+566 GMRWRDA
-573 VIGGLVT
+573 IIGGLVT
-580 GSFMGVVLALH
+580 GSFMSVVLALH

-601 LVAAAGFA
+601 LVAVAGFA

-641 SLVGDLTLSK
+641 SLVGDMTLSK
-651 TPFVNQLLP
+651 TPFLNQLLP
-660 GYGIPAVLAGLGAY
+660 GYGIPAVLVGLGAY

-687 LQALASLLALMTVA
+687 LQALASLLGLMTVA

-710 GSLAGNDP
+710 GTLAGNEP

-780 TGEWPFFNLLL
+780 TGDWPFFNLLL

-828 FVWVTLSVRR
+828 FAWVTLSVRR
-838 LWQGPGLADWK
+838 FWQGPGLADWK

-863 LILGVGLLVAGSRFN
+863 LILGVGLLVAGSRFQ
-878 AKSLRLASAVLVFA
+878 AKSLRLASALLVFA
-892 SVLKVFLID
+892 SVIKVFLID

-935 EKPASESGPD
+935 EKPADETLPKSGSG
-945 NIPENGL
+945 NGPENGL
-952 KEQAAGDTS
+952 SEEASGDTS

>member
-1 MFEFLSLVLALGAI
+1 MYEAIALIFAVI
-15 VLLRRAETRISKL
+15 SIILLRRAETRISRL
-28 ENRVRDLEARPIA
+28 EDRVDELEARPMVA
-41 AAAPPVVAEA
+41 AVASVAADAPGAVETHEMASAAPAVDVEPTEMQ
-51 EVPRPLETLDMPA
+51 ETA
-64 EPYTVDAPPVHVE
+64 Q
-77 KPFEPVEMAVHAPQD
+77 PVEMAVH
-92 AVSEEPPV
+92 VSKDMLPEPPLPES
-100 VAAAATAAKPTPAA
+100 AAANVEP

-154 ISPTVRLT
+154 VSPAVRLT

-219 YLGPTLAFSLLSIV
+219 YLGPTSAFLLLALV
-233 ALATVGL
+233 ALVTVAL
-240 SLLHGQALASLGL
+240 SLAHGQALAGLGL
-253 LAAMI
+253 LAAMV
-258 TPALIGSDDPNAWGL
+258 TPALIQTDNPNIWGL

-279 AWFATMAAARIRR
+279 AWFATMAASRIRL
-292 WNAVPALANTMML
+292 WNVVAALANLAML
-305 FWYLFFMAHVPPS
+305 IWYLAFMATVPLY
-318 GVWAMVLSVAA
+318 GVWAMVLSVAF
-329 MMAGLALLW
+329 MMAGIAFLW

-344 VSAEL
+344 PEEAVEAVTEPSAHLEDG
-349 TEEVTD
+349 TAV
-355 EATESPETSPRA
+355 ETS
-367 KPSAFSLW
+367 AFRVW
-375 REEAL
+375 RIQAL
-380 PRVPHRWVRLTGVLA
+380 PRVPHRWVRIMGVLA
-395 ALAAGAGL
+395 GLAAGAGL

-409 DGISTMEMI
+409 DGISTVEMI
-418 EFGTL
+418 QFGVLCT
-423 SVAIAA
+423 AIAA
-429 VGAWRSSGLLF
+429 VGAWRSSGVLF
-440 ALAGLAA
+440 ALGGVVA

-463 MGLLASGEMPPVAV
+463 LGLLASGEMPPVAV

-482 VGPLLGIGL
+482 VGPLLGLGL
-491 AFAALGGLAIYR
+491 AFAALGVLALYR
-503 HGRSA
+503 HGLKA
-508 PAYAVMWSYLM
+508 TAYAVIWSYLM
-519 WFVPL
+519 WIVPL
-524 ALAALSFLEFGNF
+524 TLAMLSFLEFGNF

-554 LALAVWVEKRME
+554 LALAVWVEKRLN
-566 GIRWRDA
+566 GARWRDA

-580 GSFMGVVLALH
+580 GSFMGIVLALH

-601 LVAAAGFA
+601 LVAVAGFA
-609 YLYASRIK
+609 YLYASRLK

-641 SLVGDLTLSK
+641 SLVGDMTLSK
-651 TPFVNQLLP
+651 TPFLNQLLP

-674 MIKDGPSIRARNF
+674 LIKDGPSIRARNF
-687 LQALASLLALMTVA
+687 LQAMASLLGLMTVA

-710 GSLAGNDP
+710 GTLAGNDP

-770 TLNPYFTGEL
+770 TLNPYVTGEL

-813 EPYVYGLAAGGAVMA
+813 VPYVYGLAAGGAVMA
-828 FVWVTLSVRR
+828 FAWVTLSVRR
-838 LWQGPGLADWK
+838 FWQGPGLADWK

-863 LILGVGLLVAGSRFN
+863 LILGVGLLVAGSRFH

-935 EKPASESGPD
+935 EKPAAESAS
-945 NIPENGL
+945 ENGL
-952 KEQAAGDTS
+952 SDEAPGDTS

>member
-1 MFEFLSLVLALGAI
+1 MYEAIALIFAVISI
-15 VLLRRAETRISKL
+15 VLLRRAETRISRL
-28 ENRVRDLEARPIA
+28 EDRVEELEARPIVA
-41 AAAPPVVAEA
+41 ALAPVVADAPGLVETHEMAAAPPAVDVE
-51 EVPRPLETLDMPA
+51 PA
-64 EPYTVDAPPVHVE
+64 EMQKIA
-77 KPFEPVEMAVHAPQD
+77 EPVEMAVHVSKDMLPEPAISAPSAQ
-92 AVSEEPPV
+92 
-100 VAAAATAAKPTPAA
+100 
-114 PKPQQS
+114 KPQQS

-154 ISPTVRLT
+154 VSPAVRLT

-219 YLGPTLAFSLLSIV
+219 YLGPTLAFALLAIV
-233 ALATVGL
+233 ALVTVGL
-240 SLLHGQALASLGL
+240 SLLHGQALAGLGL

-292 WNAVPALANTMML
+292 WNAVPALANTMLML
-305 FWYLFFMAHVPPS
+305 WYLAFMAHVPPF

-344 VSAEL
+344 AEPNG
-349 TEEVTD
+349 EEHA
-355 EATESPETSPRA
+355 EAAAETAFDPTGVPDKA
-367 KPSAFSLW
+367 KPSALRVW
-375 REEAL
+375 RAEAL
-380 PRVPHRWVRLTGVLA
+380 PRVPHRWVRITGVLA

-403 MVFGGL
+403 VVFGGL

-418 EFGTL
+418 EFGVLCT
-423 SVAIAA
+423 AIAA
-429 VGAWRSSGLLF
+429 VGAWRSSGFLF
-440 ALAGLAA
+440 ALGGLVAV
-447 ALIGSLNA
+447 LLGSLNA

-491 AFAALGGLAIYR
+491 AFAALGVLAIHR
-503 HGRSA
+503 HGRMA
-508 PAYAVMWSYLM
+508 PAYAVLWSWLM
-519 WFVPL
+519 WIVPL
-524 ALAALSFLEFGNF
+524 TLAALSFLEFGNF
-537 TFDLKHGGTG
+537 TLDLKHGGTG

-554 LALAVWVEKRME
+554 LALAVWAEKRLE
-566 GIRWRDA
+566 GSRWRDA
-573 VIGGLVT
+573 IIGGLVT
-580 GSFMGVVLALH
+580 GSYLGVVLALH

-601 LVAAAGFA
+601 LVAVAGFA

-641 SLVGDLTLSK
+641 SLVGDMTLSK
-651 TPFVNQLLP
+651 TPFLNQLLP

-674 MIKDGPSIRARNF
+674 RIKDGPSVRARNF
-687 LQALASLLALMTVA
+687 LQALASLLGLMTVA

-710 GSLAGNDP
+710 GSLAGNEP

-752 SMIVGTISLLS
+752 SMIVGTVSLLS

-828 FVWVTLSVRR
+828 FAWVTLSVRR
-838 LWQGPGLADWK
+838 FWQGPGLADWK

-863 LILGVGLLVAGSRFN
+863 LILGVGLLVAGSRFQ

-935 EKPASESGPD
+935 EKPAAVNG
-945 NIPENGL
+945 PENGL
-952 KEQAAGDTS
+952 SDEAPGDTS

>member
-1 MFEFLSLVLALGAI
+1 MYEAIALIFAVITI

-28 ENRVRDLEARPIA
+28 ENQVRDLQARPIA
-41 AAAPPVVAEA
+41 AAAAPVVTE
-51 EVPRPLETLDMPA
+51 EPELVETIETVNVLRSVDV
-64 EPYTVDAPPVHVE
+64 EPTEMREPV
-77 KPFEPVEMAVHAPQD
+77 EPVEMAVH
-92 AVSEEPPV
+92 VSKDMLPE
-100 VAAAATAAKPTPAA
+100 AAASEPLPQ
-114 PKPQQS
+114 KPQQS

-154 ISPTVRLT
+154 VSPAVRLT

-219 YLGPTLAFSLLSIV
+219 YLGPTLAFALLAIV
-233 ALATVGL
+233 ALVTVGL
-240 SLLHGQALASLGL
+240 SLLHGQALAGLGL

-273 FTYLTI
+273 FSYLTI

-292 WNAVPALANTMML
+292 WNAVPAFANTMML
-305 FWYLFFMAHVPPS
+305 LWYLAFMAHVPPF

-344 VSAEL
+344 VEETDQGAEVPADADG
-349 TEEVTD
+349 TEK
-355 EATESPETSPRA
+355 PE
-367 KPSAFSLW
+367 PSEFRLW
-375 REEAL
+375 RTEAL
-380 PRVPHRWVRLTGVLA
+380 PRMPHRWVRVTGVLA

-403 MVFGGL
+403 VVFGGL

-418 EFGTL
+418 EFGVLCT
-423 SVAIAA
+423 AIAA
-429 VGAWRSSGLLF
+429 VGAWRSSGFLF
-440 ALAGLAA
+440 AIGGLVA
-447 ALIGSLNA
+447 ALLGSLNA

-491 AFAALGGLAIYR
+491 AFAALGVLALHR
-503 HGRSA
+503 HGRTA
-508 PAYAVMWSYLM
+508 PAYAVLWSWLM
-519 WFVPL
+519 WIVPL
-524 ALAALSFLEFGNF
+524 TLAMLSFLEFGNF
-537 TFDLKHGGTG
+537 TLDLKHGGVG
-547 IGYAALF
+547 ISYAVLF
-554 LALAVWVEKRME
+554 LAIAQWIEKRMDAA
-566 GIRWRDA
+566 RWRDA
-573 VIGGLVT
+573 VIGALVT
-580 GSFMGVVLALH
+580 GSYLSVVLVLH
-591 TLAHSVVTTI
+591 TLAHTVVTTI
-601 LVAAAGFA
+601 LVAVAGFA

-641 SLVGDLTLSK
+641 SLVGDMTLSK
-651 TPFVNQLLP
+651 TPFFNQLLP
-660 GYGIPAVLAGLGAY
+660 GYGIPALLAGLGAY

-687 LQALASLLALMTVA
+687 LQALASLLGLMTVA

-710 GSLAGNDP
+710 GALAGNEP

-726 TLIAVGGSAVL
+726 ALIAVGGSAVL

-780 TGEWPFFNLLL
+780 TGDLPFFNLLL

-813 EPYVYGLAAGGAVMA
+813 QPYVYGLAAGGAIMA
-828 FVWVTLSVRR
+828 FAWVTLSVRR
-838 LWQGPGLADWK
+838 FWQGPGLADWK
-849 GFDQAEMYAYSVVW
+849 GFDQAEMYTYSVVW
-863 LILGVGLLVAGSRFN
+863 LILGVGLLVAGSRFQ

-929 KVLRTI
+929 KILRTI
-935 EKPASESGPD
+935 EKPASDSVPQ
-945 NIPENGL
+945 NAPENGL
-952 KEQAAGDTS
+952 KEEAAGDTS

>member
-1 MFEFLSLVLALGAI
+1 MYEVIALVLALVAVI
-15 VLLRRAETRISKL
+15 LLRRAETRISKL
-28 ENRVRDLEARPIA
+28 ENRVKDLEARPIGIA
-41 AAAPPVVAEA
+41 AAAVATEAPGLVETHETASAPPVVDVEPT
-51 EVPRPLETLDMPA
+51 EMLEPT
-64 EPYTVDAPPVHVE
+64 
-77 KPFEPVEMAVHAPQD
+77 EPVEMAVHVSKDMLPEP
-92 AVSEEPPV
+92 AVSEPSPQ
-100 VAAAATAAKPTPAA
+100 
-114 PKPQQS
+114 KPQQS

-154 ISPTVRLT
+154 VSPAVRLT

-219 YLGPTLAFSLLSIV
+219 YLGPTPAFALLAIV
-233 ALATVGL
+233 ALVTVGL
-240 SLLHGQALASLGL
+240 SLLHGQALAGLGL

-258 TPALIGSDDPNAWGL
+258 TPALVGSDDPSAWGL

-292 WNAVPALANTMML
+292 WNAVPALANTMMML
-305 FWYLFFMAHVPPS
+305 WYLVFMAHVPPF

-344 VSAEL
+344 AEEIEVPVEVS
-349 TEEVTD
+349 D
-355 EATESPETSPRA
+355 EADGTQKPR
-367 KPSAFSLW
+367 PSAFRIW
-375 REEAL
+375 RSEAL
-380 PRVPHRWVRLTGVLA
+380 PHVPHRWVRVTGVLA

-403 MVFGGL
+403 VVFGGL

-418 EFGTL
+418 EFGVLCT
-423 SVAIAA
+423 AIAA
-429 VGAWRSSGLLF
+429 VGAWRSSGFLF
-440 ALAGLAA
+440 ALGGLVA
-447 ALIGSLNA
+447 ALLGSLNA

-491 AFAALGGLAIYR
+491 GFAALGVLALHR
-503 HGRSA
+503 HARSA
-508 PAYAVMWSYLM
+508 PAYAVLWSWLM
-519 WFVPL
+519 LIVPL
-524 ALAALSFLEFGNF
+524 TLAMLSFLEFGNF
-537 TFDLKHGGTG
+537 TLDLKHGGVG
-547 IGYAALF
+547 IGYAVLF
-554 LALAVWVEKRME
+554 LAIAQWIEKRMDAP
-566 GIRWRDA
+566 RWRDA
-573 VIGGLVT
+573 VIGALVT
-580 GSFMGVVLALH
+580 GSYLSVVLALH
-591 TLAHSVVTTI
+591 ALAHTVVTTI
-601 LVAAAGFA
+601 LVAVAGFA

-641 SLVGDLTLSK
+641 SLVGDMTLSK
-651 TPFVNQLLP
+651 TPFFNQLLP
-660 GYGIPAVLAGLGAY
+660 GYGIPAILAGLGAY

-687 LQALASLLALMTVA
+687 LQALASLLGLMTVA

-710 GSLAGNDP
+710 GSLAGNEP
-718 TLGEQSIY
+718 TLSEQAIY

-813 EPYVYGLAAGGAVMA
+813 EPYVYGLATGGAVMA
-828 FVWVTLSVRR
+828 FAWVTLSVRR
-838 LWQGPGLADWK
+838 FWQGPGLADWK
-849 GFDQAEMYAYSVVW
+849 GFDQAEMYTYSVVW
-863 LILGVGLLVAGSRFN
+863 LILGVGLLVAGSRFQ

-935 EKPASESGPD
+935 EKPAAG
-945 NIPENGL
+945 NGL
-952 KEQAAGDTS
+952 SDEAPGDTS

>member
-1 MFEFLSLVLALGAI
+1 MYEVIALVLALVAI
-15 VLLRRAETRISKL
+15 ALLRRAETRISKL
-28 ENRVRDLEARPIA
+28 ENRVRDLEARPMA
-41 AAAPPVVAEA
+41 AAPVVAEA
-51 EVPRPLETLDMPA
+51 PGLMETHEIASTPPA
-64 EPYTVDAPPVHVE
+64 VDVEPMEMTESVQPA
-77 KPFEPVEMAVHAPQD
+77 EMAVH
-92 AVSEEPPV
+92 VSKDMLPEPPSSEP
-100 VAAAATAAKPTPAA
+100 AAATNVEP

-154 ISPTVRLT
+154 ISPAVRLT

-219 YLGPTLAFSLLSIV
+219 YFGPTLAFALLAIV
-233 ALATVGL
+233 AMLTVGL
-240 SLLHGQALASLGL
+240 SLLHGQALAGLGL

-273 FTYLTI
+273 FSYLSI
-279 AWFATMAAARIRR
+279 AWFATMAASRFRR

-305 FWYLFFMAHVPPS
+305 LWYLVFMAHVPPF

-344 VSAEL
+344 VEPAIEQL
-349 TEEVTD
+349 TEAPLDPAGVPQ
-355 EATESPETSPRA
+355 AQPSMFRIWRA
-367 KPSAFSLW
+367 
-375 REEAL
+375 EAL
-380 PRVPHRWVRLTGVLA
+380 PRVPHRWVRVMGVLA
-395 ALAAGAGL
+395 ALAAAAGL

-423 SVAIAA
+423 CTAIAA
-429 VGAWRSSGLLF
+429 FGAWRSSGFLF
-440 ALAGLAA
+440 ALGGLVA

-482 VGPLLGIGL
+482 VGPLLGLGL
-491 AFAALGGLAIYR
+491 AFAALGVLALHR

-519 WFVPL
+519 WIVPL
-524 ALAALSFLEFGNF
+524 TLAMLSFLEFGNF

-554 LALAVWVEKRME
+554 LALAVWVEKRMD
-566 GIRWRDA
+566 GTRWRDA
-573 VIGGLVT
+573 IIGGLVT
-580 GSFMGVVLALH
+580 GSFMSIVLALH

-601 LVAAAGFA
+601 LVAVAGFA
-609 YLYASRIK
+609 YLMASRIK

-624 MMGLAGVVV
+624 MMSLAGVVV

-641 SLVGDLTLSK
+641 SLVGDMTLSK
-651 TPFVNQLLP
+651 TPFLNQLLP

-674 MIKDGPSIRARNF
+674 IIKDGPSVRARNF
-687 LQALASLLALMTVA
+687 LQALASLLGLMTVA

-710 GSLAGNDP
+710 GSLAGNEP

-828 FVWVTLSVRR
+828 FAWVTLSVRR

-863 LILGVGLLVAGSRFN
+863 LILGVGLLVAGSRFQ

-935 EKPASESGPD
+935 EKPVAE
-945 NIPENGL
+945 NATENGL
-952 KEQAAGDTS
+952 SEQTPGDTS